1 MSEGKDSGWLFL
13 TNHGAVL
20 LSIAGDPTIGIT
32 KLARVV
38 GVEEQAA
45 EKIVEDLVAEGYVVR
60 TRDGARN
67 RYEIDRT
74 AHLRHPLFEDVEIGP
89 LIDVLQGQEGG
100 AAHGRVA

>member
-1 MSEGKDSGWLFL
+1 MPQGKDSGWLFL

-45 EKIVEDLVAEGYVVR
+45 EKIVEDLVTEGYLVR
-60 TRDGARN
+60 SRDGGRN
-67 RYEIDRT
+67 RYEIDRK
-74 AHLRHPLFEDVEIGP
+74 ARLRHPLFEDVEIGP
-89 LIDVLQGQEGG
+89 LIDALQREEGG